1 MDLNEMYSFMNRQI
15 NEPLLYLTDM
25 SSNLKRDV
33 LNYQKLAGY
42 HMKLALMM
50 HNHNQSKVCL
60 ILCDWALSAMV
71 KALYIYENQTTIL
84 PDEWTM
90 TEILSFVHTDK
101 NPGLDIV
108 LFIGTIQYIS
118 SIENSPDSFLSEPFN
133 IDKLLE
139 RTEQVLSEL
148 YVRILSEPNSPP
160 I

>member
-1 MDLNEMYSFMNRQI
+1 MI
-15 NEPLLYLTDM
+15 TDEN
-25 SSNLKRDV
+25 SNDVKRDV
-33 LNYQKLAGY
+33 IDYHQLAGY
-42 HMKLALMM
+42 HMRLALLMRK
-50 HNHNQSKVCL
+50 HSQCKVCL
-60 ILCDWALSAMV
+60 ILSDWALSAMV

-118 SIENSPDSFLSEPFN
+118 SIENSPDSFLAEPFN

-148 YVRILSEPNSPP
+148 SVRILSEPNSPP